1 MGMEEEEKPKQR
13 TRREFEEDHTPLWI
27 KIFGG
32 SILSMAF
39 LCVITLTGYIV
50 SNINNIQSQVN
61 CVNADMITK
70 KEFTDRQKAVW
81 DSMKMDSDNI
91 AGLKER
97 MNAIESLAK
106 ERQLWMEKYEAKIA
120 EQNKALE
127 VANKE
132 VAAYKERANGA
143 ETQLM
148 QLREEN
154 RQLQKDIQSLRE
166 RVAAIEGKTG
176 VPAPEKKKE

>member
-32 SILSMAF
+32 SILSIAF

-50 SNINNIQSQVN
+50 SNINNIQTQVN

-70 KEFTDRQKAVW
+70 KEFTDRQKTIW
-81 DSMKMDSDNI
+81 DSMKIDSDNI

-97 MNAIESLAK
+97 LNAIESLA
-106 ERQLWMEKYEAKIA
+106 
-120 EQNKALE
+120 
-127 VANKE
+127 
-132 VAAYKERANGA
+132 KERANGA

-166 RVAAIEGKTG
+166 RVAAIEGKAG
-176 VPAPEKKKE
+176 APAPEKKKE